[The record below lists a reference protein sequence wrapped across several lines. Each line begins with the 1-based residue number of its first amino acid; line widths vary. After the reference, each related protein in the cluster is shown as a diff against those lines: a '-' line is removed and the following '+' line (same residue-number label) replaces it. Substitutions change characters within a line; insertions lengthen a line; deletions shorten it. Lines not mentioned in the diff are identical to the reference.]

1 RRVARRASSAVR
13 ALSCAAR
20 SSAREVRWPRTP
32 RVHCQETWT
41 SAACR
46 PCPTSLAAVIVV
58 VAKTVSKE
66 FGSDLDRV
74 RSARKLDW
82 PIRRLLSF
90 RGMNDVTSTTFG
102 LIIGFLL
109 PGVAGLWALGPW
121 FPPVATAF
129 AKVQD
134 AKTDIGLSLL
144 GLMAALG
151 TGLIVTLFRWL
162 LFEQLFCRRHC
173 LGTNDFE

>member
-66 FGSDLDRV
+66 FGSDLRRLSVGDRAQLPPRFGPGEFRLLDSHGCAVSRVSTHDCDPTNLVDFSRTAARRV
-74 RSARKLDW
+74 RSE
-82 PIRRLLSF
+82 IRLRQLPSRSGQLAESDVFRLF
-90 RGMNDVTSTTFG
+90 D
-102 LIIGFLL
+102 
-109 PGVAGLWALGPW
+109 
-121 FPPVATAF
+121 
-129 AKVQD
+129 
-134 AKTDIGLSLL
+134 
-144 GLMAALG
+144 
-151 TGLIVTLFRWL
+151 
-162 LFEQLFCRRHC
+162 RRR
-173 LGTNDFE
+173 

>member
-1 RRVARRASSAVR
+1 M
-13 ALSCAAR
+13 
-20 SSAREVRWPRTP
+20 
-32 RVHCQETWT
+32 
-41 SAACR
+41 
-46 PCPTSLAAVIVV
+46 
-58 VAKTVSKE
+58 K
-66 FGSDLDRV
+66 
-74 RSARKLDW
+74 
-82 PIRRLLSF
+82 
-90 RGMNDVTSTTFG
+90 DVTSTTFG

-162 LFEQLFCRRHC
+162 LFEQLFFRIHC
-173 LGTNDFE
+173 LDTNDFEKLGESGDKLLAFRAAVDEHYRYHQFWGASQLLYLSPTSVGCSRSYRPAFDPSVFGPSSRR

>member
-20 SSAREVRWPRTP
+20 SSAREVRWPRAP

-66 FGSDLDRV
+66 FGSDLLQ
-74 RSARKLDW
+74 AKLEHGFAHFCFAQFDGREAISPNT
-82 PIRRLLSF
+82 PILKEECS
-90 RGMNDVTSTTFG
+90 
-102 LIIGFLL
+102 I
-109 PGVAGLWALGPW
+109 
-121 FPPVATAF
+121 
-129 AKVQD
+129 
-134 AKTDIGLSLL
+134 
-144 GLMAALG
+144 
-151 TGLIVTLFRWL
+151 
-162 LFEQLFCRRHC
+162 
-173 LGTNDFE
+173 